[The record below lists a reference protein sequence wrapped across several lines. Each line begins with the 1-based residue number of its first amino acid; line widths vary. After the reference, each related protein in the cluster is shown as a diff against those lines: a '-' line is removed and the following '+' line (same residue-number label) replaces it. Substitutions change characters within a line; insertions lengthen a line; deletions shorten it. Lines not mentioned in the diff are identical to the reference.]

1 MSPDDIEKMIK
12 KELMD
17 AVKKLAE
24 DKLPKQIPTAVVDRG
39 IKELEAQLEDVHIF
53 KRP

>member
-24 DKLPKQIPTAVVDRG
+24 DKLPKQIPTAVVDMG
-39 IKELEAQLEDVHIF
+39 IKELEKQLDDVHIF